1 MNQQTITKLKLFL
14 SGIQS
19 RYQENEMIFTSL
31 TFTFKSGLKNYKGR
45 AVAEG
50 TKLSWQF
57 KGVRED
63 LAMGDALERI
73 LTEAASY
80 DSLLLAYDERAYQI
94 QIQADDK
101 DIRVTNQEKPEKETK
116 DAKTSSLLSR
126 NYLINYQ
133 KAKPL
138 LTELGIMTRD
148 GKLRNDKIRKYNQID
163 HFVEILTG
171 DLEKFRGVNRTVHVV
186 DCACGKSY
194 LSFVLNYYMTE
205 VLKIRTHFTG
215 IDYNPGVI
223 ESSREMADNLGYRNM
238 EFIQGDIRTLTTR
251 QKPDMV
257 MSLHACDTATDLA
270 LNFGIRNQAD
280 LITAVPCCHAEMNTK
295 YSYEP
300 FEAIVK
306 HNILK
311 RRLAD
316 TLTDGLRCVILES
329 QGYDT
334 TIMEYISPL
343 ETPKNLMIKS
353 YRTGKANEMAE
364 AQLLD
369 LILKLDYAPAL
380 YRYLNDLDDPA
391 EKPLCANEEEPN
403 IFSR

>member
-14 SGIQS
+14 SGVQS
-19 RYQENEMIFTSL
+19 RYIDNEEMFILLGFA
-31 TFTFKSGLKNYKGR
+31 FKSGLKNFKGR
-45 AVAEG
+45 AHPEG
-50 TKLSWQF
+50 DGLAFHF
-57 KGVRED
+57 KGVREN
-63 LAMGDALERI
+63 LNFESALKRI
-73 LTEAASY
+73 LEEAASY
-80 DSLLLAYDERAYQI
+80 ETLILDYEERAYSI

-101 DIRVTNQEKPEKETK
+101 DIRITNKEKKQEETK
-116 DAKTSSLLSR
+116 EAKPSSLLSR

-133 KAKPL
+133 EARPL
-138 LTELGIMTRD
+138 LTELGIMTKD

-163 HFVEILTG
+163 HFVEILKG
-171 DLEKFRGVNRTVHVV
+171 DLEKFRDLNRTVHVV

-205 VLKIRTHFTG
+205 VLKIRTRFTG

-223 ESSREMADNLGYRNM
+223 ESSQKMADNLGYRNM

-251 QKPDMV
+251 QKPDIV
-257 MSLHACDTATDLA
+257 MSLHACDNATDMA
-270 LNFGIRNQAD
+270 LSFGIRNEAK

-300 FEAIVK
+300 FEAILK

-311 RRLAD
+311 RRIAD

-329 QGYDT
+329 EGYDT
-334 TIMEYISPL
+334 TIMEYVSPL
-343 ETPKNLMIKS
+343 ETPKNLMIKAYS
-353 YRTGKANEMAE
+353 NGKRNERAE
-364 AQLLD
+364 DQLLD
-369 LILKLDYAPAL
+369 FILKLDYAPAL
-380 YRYLNDLDDPA
+380 YRYLNGLDDPD
-391 EKPLCANEEEPN
+391 EEPLCDETITSN

>member
-1 MNQQTITKLKLFL
+1 MNQKTINKLKLFL

-19 RYQENEMIFTSL
+19 RYGENETMFTAL
-31 TFTFKSGLKNYKGR
+31 GFTFKSGLKSYQGQV
-45 AVAEG
+45 VAEG
-50 TKLSWQF
+50 DGLTWQF
-57 KGVRED
+57 KGVRESI
-63 LAMGDALERI
+63 ALETALKRI
-73 LTEAASY
+73 LEEAASY
-80 DSLLLAYDERAYQI
+80 DSLLLDYDERAYQM
-94 QIQADDK
+94 QIKADDK
-101 DIRVTNQEKPEKETK
+101 DIKITNKEKKEEETK
-116 DAKTSSLLSR
+116 EAKPSSLLSR

-133 KAKPL
+133 KARPL
-138 LTELGIMTRD
+138 LTELGIMTKD

-163 HFVEILTG
+163 HFVEILTR
-171 DLEKFRGVNRTVHVV
+171 DLEKFQDLNRTVHVV

-205 VLKIRTHFTG
+205 VLKIKTHFIG
-215 IDYNPGVI
+215 IDYNEGVI
-223 ESSREMADNLGYRNM
+223 ESSRAMAANLGYRNM

-251 QKPDMV
+251 HKPDIV

-270 LNFGIRNQAD
+270 LNFGIRNEAG

-295 YSYEP
+295 YNYEP
-300 FEAIVK
+300 FDAILQ

-329 QGYDT
+329 EGYDT
-334 TIMEYISPL
+334 TIMEYVSPL
-343 ETPKNLMIKS
+343 ETPKNLMIRA
-353 YRTGKANEMAE
+353 YRTGKRSDRAE

-380 YRYLNDLDDPA
+380 YRYLNDLDDPD
-391 EKPLCANEEEPN
+391 EEPVCDDEDENN